1 MKNGRQGLGY
11 TMVAGAEV
19 GGNAC
24 PCASP
29 FLASL
34 EVVELLSER
43 RGALDPLPVRLPT
56 GLELVE
62 LVRGTAMGGDIHPR
76 AST

>member
-1 MKNGRQGLGY
+1 
-11 TMVAGAEV
+11 MVAGAEV
-19 GGNAC
+19 GGNAVG

-29 FLASL
+29 LLASL

-43 RGALDPLPVRLPT
+43 RGALDPLPVRRALDPLPVRLPT

-62 LVRGTAMGGDIHPR
+62 LARATAMGGDIHPR
-76 AST
+76 ASM